1 MMITYQD
8 LYRVDSSLKLIKGSE
23 NQISLLSISHY
34 KWPIPSTFIFLKN
47 ESLFKKFL
55 NFNEGK
61 EFLKTGVIVEE
72 SLDESLVKKLE
83 SQFEWI
89 GSVSS
94 VDKAMSFFSKV
105 FYDNEFAEINF
116 QVDGRQ
122 IGNVEI
128 SPDAEIS
135 QNVFIGENVLIEDGV
150 RILPG
155 CTILPNCEIK
165 AGTTIYPN
173 VVLYPKTKIG
183 KNCRVH
189 AGTVIGADGFG
200 YNFFDGKHN
209 KIWHLAG
216 VEIYDDVEI
225 GANTMIDSGA
235 FTPTVIGEG
244 SRIDNDVQIAH
255 NAKIGNHVILCGK
268 VGLAGSVEVGDYT
281 AFGAGSGSQPG
292 ATLGVGVQVAARA
305 VISENA
311 KISDKEIV
319 AGHPARPLKEWMR
332 SQATLRRLTKK

>member
-1 MMITYQD
+1 MITYQD
-8 LYRVDSSLKLIKGSE
+8 LFKVDSSFKLIKGSE
-23 NQISLLSISHY
+23 DQISLQSISHY
-34 KWPIPSTFIFLKN
+34 KWPIPNTFIFLKN
-47 ESLFKKFL
+47 ESLYKKFINL
-55 NFNEGK
+55 SEGK
-61 EFLKTGVIVEE
+61 TFLNTGIIVEE
-72 SLDESLVKKLE
+72 SMDEDLVKKLNK
-83 SQFEWI
+83 QFEWV
-89 GSVSS
+89 GSVAS
-94 VDKAMSFFSKV
+94 VDKAMTFFSKV
-105 FYDNEFAEINF
+105 FYDDQFANINF

-122 IGNVEI
+122 MGNVEI

-135 QNVFIGENVLIEDGV
+135 QNVFVGENVTIEDGV

-165 AGTTIYPN
+165 AGTIIYPN

-189 AGTVIGADGFG
+189 AGTVIGTDGFG

-216 VEIYDDVEI
+216 VEIGDDVEI
-225 GANTMIDSGA
+225 GANAMIDGGA

-244 SRIDNDVQIAH
+244 SRIDNDVQVAH
-255 NAKIGNHVILCGK
+255 NAKVGKHVILCGK
-268 VGLAGSVEVGDYT
+268 AGLAGSVEVGDYS
-281 AFGAGSGSQPG
+281 AFGAGSGAQPG
-292 ATLGVGVQVAARA
+292 AILGMGVQVASRA

-311 KISDKEIV
+311 KISDREVV